1 MATTMHPL
9 QYSPWTSDIELAFYS
24 ALAKLKIDH
33 DKLDSSARKVLG
45 LYEINH
51 KDPPERSTRMQIHS
65 TALTSDEY
73 VSVRQPLRGTKKQT
87 DLELVPLSS
96 SPQGYYRA
104 EGLIRNFNT
113 LEEFRQ
119 VDKAAFIERA
129 GRTMWDA
136 INDGTIYS
144 CPSLLCSFS
153 AVCYADLKKYK
164 FTYHFA
170 YPCIHSDPQ
179 WKLLSPEGKSAE
191 DGVKKLGQ
199 KETETLVDTY
209 GTWRYSVDTRQHGFF
224 LAKRLRKSVLEAQWK
239 AHDGREEV
247 EEEKE
252 DDGNM
257 NFAAQKRR
265 KSRTQSLGELGFL
278 WSVGSLAS
286 YETGFFD
293 NADEEDRF
301 VCFADPSTY
310 PSNPGWALRNLL
322 VLVRQRWHLDKVQ
335 VLCYRDTRQRRE
347 HPTSIILN
355 LQSATPVHTAGSA
368 HTQVPQQLS
377 QDMPSM
383 GTSTALRPGDVDA
396 FGELVENH
404 RPPPPAPAPE
414 PSKEHPPK
422 IPECP
427 KVTGWERNEQNK
439 LISRTVDLA
448 AYMDPSRL
456 ADQAV
461 DLNLKLIKWRISP
474 SIDLEVIKHTKCL
487 LLGAGTLGSYVARGL
502 MGWGVRKIT
511 FVDNARVS
519 YSNPVRQP
527 LYDFKD
533 CEDGGARKAERA
545 ADVLMEIYPGVDAN
559 GVNMSVPMAGH
570 AIRAEDE
577 ERVKKDFERLR
588 NLIETHDA
596 VFLLMDTRESR
607 WLPTVMAKAAGK
619 TVINSALGFDTYVVM
634 RHGLQPLPP
643 PTPSAL
649 DSAEGTVMV
658 HPDDEVD
665 PLKAAASD
673 PIESPGGARMAS
685 GAGKGQ
691 QEEELGCYF
700 CSDVVAPAD
709 SQRNA
714 TLDQQCTVTRPGAAP
729 LASSLAVELLVS
741 ITQHRL
747 KARAPAPDPPT
758 SGSAN
763 QIQPAPPTD
772 PSLPNAHPLGTVPH
786 QLRGYMSTWQTI
798 QIKGK
803 AYDCCAACSPSILQA
818 YKKDGWEF
826 VKKAITEKGYVEEIS
841 GLAEVQRKAEEAEA
855 EIEDFDDEEDAEG
868 ELV

>member
-1 MATTMHPL
+1 MAGNQTMHPL
-9 QYSPWTSDIELAFYS
+9 QYSPWTSDVELAFYS

-33 DKLDSSARKVLG
+33 DRLDSSARKVLG

-51 KDPPERSTRMQIHS
+51 KDTPERSTRMQIHAS
-65 TALTSDEY
+65 ALTSDEY
-73 VSVRQPLRGTKKQT
+73 VSVRRTEQATKKQT
-87 DLELVPLSS
+87 NQSLVPLSR
-96 SPQGYYRA
+96 SPQGFYRA

-129 GRTMWDA
+129 GRMVWDA

-153 AVCYADLKKYK
+153 AICYADLKKYK

-170 YPCIHSDPQ
+170 YPCLHSDPQ
-179 WKLLSPEGKSAE
+179 WKLLSPEGKQPE

-199 KETETLVDTY
+199 RETETLVETVQ
-209 GTWRYSVDTRQHGFF
+209 TWRYSVDTRQHGFF
-224 LAKRLRKSVLEAQWK
+224 LAKKIRKSVLEAQWR
-239 AHDGREEV
+239 AHDVRAEV
-247 EEEKE
+247 EEEKD

-265 KSRTQSLGELGFL
+265 KSRSQSLGELGFL
-278 WSVGSLAS
+278 WAIGSLAS
-286 YETGFFD
+286 HETGFFD
-293 NADEEDRF
+293 NAEEEDRF

-335 VLCYRDTRQRRE
+335 VLCYRDTHARRE
-347 HPTSIILN
+347 HPTSIILD
-355 LQSATPVHTAGSA
+355 LQSATPVHVGQTA

-377 QDMPSM
+377 KDIPSLA
-383 GTSTALRPGDVDA
+383 TSTALRPGDVDA
-396 FGELVENH
+396 VGDLIEQSKL
-404 RPPPPAPAPE
+404 RAPAPAPD
-414 PSKEHPPK
+414 PPQEHPPK

-427 KVTGWERNEQNK
+427 KVTGWERNEHNK

-448 AYMDPSRL
+448 AYMDPAKL

-474 SIDLEVIKHTKCL
+474 SIDLDTIKHTSCL

-545 ADVLMEIYPGVDAN
+545 ADVLSEIYPGVDAN
-559 GVNMSVPMAGH
+559 GVHLSVPMAGH
-570 AIRAEDE
+570 AIRNEDE
-577 ERVKKDFERLR
+577 DRVRKDFDRLR
-588 NLIETHDA
+588 NLIENHDA
-596 VFLLMDTRESR
+596 TFLLMDSRESR
-607 WLPTVMAKAAGK
+607 WLPTVMGKSAGK
-619 TVINSALGFDTYVVM
+619 IVINAALGFDTYMVM
-634 RHGLQPLPP
+634 RHGLQPPP
-643 PTPSAL
+643 APAPSAR
-649 DSAEGTVMV
+649 DSSEGTVMV
-658 HPDDEVD
+658 HPEDETD

-673 PIESPGGARMAS
+673 PIERRRAS
-685 GAGKGQ
+685 SEGQ
-691 QEEELGCYF
+691 EELGCYF

-741 ITQHRL
+741 VTQHRL
-747 KARAPAPDPPT
+747 RGRAPAPDPPT
-758 SGSAN
+758 TGSAN
-763 QIQPAPPTD
+763 HIQPAPPTD

-786 QLRGYMSTWQTI
+786 QLRGFMSTWQTI
-798 QIKGK
+798 QVKGR

-818 YKKDGWEF
+818 FDKGGWSF
-826 VKKAITEKGYVEEIS
+826 VKRAITEKGYVEDVS

-855 EIEDFDDEEDAEG
+855 EMVEFEEDEDGEG